1 MEPQFPSP
9 GLSKGRRVAA
19 MESLKSIDSL
29 SPGRT
34 LTADDLIEFHASRLL
49 LLVLLCGIQS
59 RPEGTYRID
68 GLTKLAKL
76 DFFVRYPEFFQRAA
90 AHFNTQVSADEAAPE
105 SKMIRFH
112 YGPWDK
118 RYYQVLPYL
127 EARGLLKVAKTGNAY
142 TFSLTPKGTAIGKQ
156 LSADPS
162 FSGLA
167 ARMRDVKRVLGN
179 RSGSS
184 LKDLVYY
191 LFDQEVGAQQL
202 NSTIQQS

>member
-1 MEPQFPSP
+1 METLSQAAGP
-9 GLSKGRRVAA
+9 GPRRRATA

-29 SPGRT
+29 SLGRT

-49 LLVLLCGIQS
+49 LLVLLCGVQN
-59 RPEGTYRID
+59 RGQGTYRID

-76 DFFVRYPEFFQRAA
+76 DFFVRYPEFFRRAA
-90 AHFNTQVSADEAAPE
+90 AHFNTSIAPDTSVPE

-127 EARGLLKVAKTGNAY
+127 EARRLLAVEKSGSTY
-142 TFSLTPKGTAIGKQ
+142 TFSLTPQGTAVSKQ
-156 LSADPS
+156 LSEDPS
-162 FSGLA
+162 FAGLA
-167 ARMRDVKRVLGN
+167 ARMREVKRVLGS

-184 LKDLVYY
+184 LKDLVYA
-191 LFDQEVGAQQL
+191 LFDEEVGAKQL
-202 NSTIQQS
+202 NATIQ